1 MADSKLFGTDG
12 IRGVANQFPMTAEI
26 ALEVG
31 RATAYLFGK
40 RNKNFSHPTKVVIGK
55 DTRLSGY
62 MIENALASG
71 FCSMGAN
78 VFLVGPMPTP
88 AISFLTKNM
97 RADIGVVISASHNSY
112 QYNGIKI
119 FDSKG
124 LKLPDSKEAEIEKLM
139 NSELLKSIRPTEDAI
154 GGAKRIDDAMGRYI
168 VFIKN
173 TFPQEL
179 TLEGLRIVVDCAN
192 GAAYKIAPTV
202 LSELGAEVFA
212 MNDEP
217 NGKNINEQCGALHPQ
232 TLSKSVHEHRAEI
245 GIALD
250 GDADRAIL
258 IDEKGEII
266 DGDQM
271 MAICA
276 LDMIQSKT
284 LLKNTLVTT
293 PMSNLGLEIA
303 IKNAG
308 GQIVKTAV
316 GDRYVTETM
325 LKEGFNFGGEQS
337 GHLIFLDHN
346 TTGDGLIA
354 ALKILAIMKKTGKRL
369 SELKQCM
376 QIYPQIIENIRVKE
390 KKDFSTFPKITEI
403 IHKIQNELGS
413 KGRVF
418 VRYSGTEPLARVMV
432 EGENIEVI
440 QEYASDI
447 SKAIRFE
454 LS

>member
-1 MADSKLFGTDG
+1 
-12 IRGVANQFPMTAEI
+12 
-26 ALEVG
+26 
-31 RATAYLFGK
+31 
-40 RNKNFSHPTKVVIGK
+40 
-55 DTRLSGY
+55 
-62 MIENALASG
+62 
-71 FCSMGAN
+71 
-78 VFLVGPMPTP
+78 
-88 AISFLTKNM
+88 
-97 RADIGVVISASHNSY
+97 
-112 QYNGIKI
+112 
-119 FDSKG
+119 
-124 LKLPDSKEAEIEKLM
+124 
-139 NSELLKSIRPTEDAI
+139 
-154 GGAKRIDDAMGRYI
+154 
-168 VFIKN
+168 
-173 TFPQEL
+173 
-179 TLEGLRIVVDCAN
+179 
-192 GAAYKIAPTV
+192 
-202 LSELGAEVFA
+202 LGAEVFA

-258 IDEKGEII
+258 IDEKGEIV

-271 MAICA
+271 MALCA
-276 LDMIQSKT
+276 LDMIQNKT
-284 LLKNTLVTT
+284 LFKNTLVTT

-316 GDRYVTETM
+316 GDRYVTEMM

-354 ALKILAIMKKTGKRL
+354 ALKILAIMKKTGKKL

-376 QIYPQIIENIRVKE
+376 QVYPQIIENIRVKE
-390 KKDFSTFPKITEI
+390 KKDLSSFPKITEI

-418 VRYSGTEPLARVMV
+418 VRYSGTEPLARVMI
-432 EGENIEVI
+432 EGENIEAI